1 MPAVSEGAAA
11 AANGGDGTLEDKENL
26 SYILQ
31 HNMHHLFEKLA
42 GEVLVGKP
50 THLIPFLI
58 SALQKMEGAEAGSS
72 GGGGGGAATETAA
85 AAAPS
90 PVAKAEPEA
99 AVAEPEKKVELSE
112 LSGKPKYDPTQ
123 EDRRPIN
130 GDEGKRLL
138 KVTIAVFGID
148 GAGKTTMLNALSGT
162 PEAETTPTVGF
173 TPIRMRTEKVE
184 IVLYDLGGGKR
195 FRNIWSNYFA
205 DVHGV
210 LYVIDASDKDTLEE
224 SKAELHKLASD
235 ERVSGKP
242 ICVISNKHDLPAALP
257 SAEVAEALQLST
269 LSPSNIVDA
278 CALQQEHPA
287 HANIEAGMKWL
298 LEHISDHYEDL
309 ARRVKEQLAIEKE
322 RRRQRMEE
330 QVSTHPYPP
339 PHHLSRTPSQPP
351 PPDFQRER
359 VRLNKEKERAER
371 VAAGLSPEDDE

>member
-1 MPAVSEGAAA
+1 MPAVSEGTAA
-11 AANGGDGTLEDKENL
+11 AANGGDSTVEDKENL
-26 SYILQ
+26 NYILQ

-50 THLIPFLI
+50 ANLIPFLI
-58 SALQKMEGAEAGSS
+58 SALQKMEGAEAGGS
-72 GGGGGGAATETAA
+72 GGGAATEAA

-99 AVAEPEKKVELSE
+99 APEAAPEPEKKVELSE

-130 GDEGKRLL
+130 GDEGKKLL

-330 QVSTHPYPP
+330 Q
-339 PHHLSRTPSQPP
+339 
-351 PPDFQRER
+351 RER

-371 VAAGLSPEDDE
+371 VAAGLSPEDGDE